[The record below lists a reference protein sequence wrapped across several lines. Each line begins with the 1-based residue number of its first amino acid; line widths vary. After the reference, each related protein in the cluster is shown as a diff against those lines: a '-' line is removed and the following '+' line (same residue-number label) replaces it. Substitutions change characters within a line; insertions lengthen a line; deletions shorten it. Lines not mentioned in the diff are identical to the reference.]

1 MTRKNETKTYVI
13 EYIKEVIKT
22 LTRDDG
28 TVVAD
33 VLLETLNKAFP
44 KKIVFIESEEDI
56 TAELQKK
63 VIDVAE
69 INTDTEYVVYV
80 EINDRR
86 KDEAN
91 QLLRNV
97 HELLEIRNIK
107 HIIVPMKHG
116 KKMITFKEKREA

>member
-13 EYIKEVIKT
+13 EYIKEVVKT

-33 VLLETLNKAFP
+33 VLLNTINRAFP
-44 KKIVFIESEEDI
+44 KKIVFIESEEDM

-80 EINDRR
+80 EVDDRR
-86 KDEAN
+86 KDDVHK
-91 QLLRNV
+91 LLRNV
-97 HELLEIRNIK
+97 HDILEYRHIK

-116 KKMITFKEKREA
+116 KKMITFKERKE